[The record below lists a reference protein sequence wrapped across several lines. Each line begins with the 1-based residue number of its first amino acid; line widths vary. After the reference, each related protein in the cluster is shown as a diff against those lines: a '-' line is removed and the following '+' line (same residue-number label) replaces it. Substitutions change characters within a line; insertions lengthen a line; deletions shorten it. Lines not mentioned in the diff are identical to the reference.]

1 MAFTRGLP
9 LMVIVEEGLRS
20 EGLLERGFEWYIQSV
35 EPAASALATSEF
47 NGVLSSWKQKVIQ
60 RANSMV
66 SIELKKDVQPLEQL
80 TLGDLFSRMK
90 PSQLWSVLAALAA
103 LIAGAFALGAK
114 FFHTS

>member
-1 MAFTRGLP
+1 
-9 LMVIVEEGLRS
+9 
-20 EGLLERGFEWYIQSV
+20 
-35 EPAASALATSEF
+35 
-47 NGVLSSWKQKVIQ
+47 
-60 RANSMV
+60 MV